1 MIGMLFWKQQIK
13 QKLTKNCSIQ
23 ISKEGD
29 ALLLSFPE
37 GKRRVEAV
45 LVRGE
50 KYLLNATNSV
60 RIPFDSKLL
69 SSLCSEGIRV
79 EIVIARKRIRV
90 KIPPSQIEV
99 LSESECIMDRN
110 YRFLSDHLVFVK
122 EAIIEE
128 ARIKLSFEKIYWN
141 SKESID
147 VIARY
152 ASGREVLVKKK
163 ACGFVELE
171 LSSTE
176 EADVFFVIHNQD
188 LLASVAYIV
197 KEKGDHRVSCDGHR
211 LRFSHGLSLWTH
223 SLGNCRKAI
232 PRLGHV
238 RSKIIKSVSFD
249 PDCNVFRID
258 LKKEKERS
266 PFSALVFFLR
276 NNRTQERR
284 KILETGVADSYK
296 LFLNQIEFYPV
307 NKIDRFRIEYTFEGE
322 NGAVLESGYLG
333 SDTQEFDNSVLA
345 QGEKFQLTMPDGFF
359 YVLENKDNYFT
370 YDQSRIIDL
379 KKRTFR
385 LTKWGVRNVGGEVGI
400 LIEGFSLLSKVQALE
415 LLLWR
420 EGRGYIVS
428 ERWLEYSAQVF
439 ACELTL
445 SSTARAVLSHS
456 IRTSELSLR
465 VIYEDGED
473 ESMPISNEKFEEIR
487 LE

>member
-176 EADVFFVIHNQD
+176 EADVFFVI
-188 LLASVAYIV
+188 
-197 KEKGDHRVSCDGHR
+197 
-211 LRFSHGLSLWTH
+211 
-223 SLGNCRKAI
+223 
-232 PRLGHV
+232 
-238 RSKIIKSVSFD
+238 SF
-249 PDCNVFRID
+249 CCV
-258 LKKEKERS
+258 
-266 PFSALVFFLR
+266 
-276 NNRTQERR
+276 
-284 KILETGVADSYK
+284 YC
-296 LFLNQIEFYPV
+296 
-307 NKIDRFRIEYTFEGE
+307 EGE
-322 NGAVLESGYLG
+322 GG
-333 SDTQEFDNSVLA
+333 S
-345 QGEKFQLTMPDGFF
+345 
-359 YVLENKDNYFT
+359 
-370 YDQSRIIDL
+370 QSFL
-379 KKRTFR
+379 
-385 LTKWGVRNVGGEVGI
+385 
-400 LIEGFSLLSKVQALE
+400 
-415 LLLWR
+415 
-420 EGRGYIVS
+420 
-428 ERWLEYSAQVF
+428 
-439 ACELTL
+439 
-445 SSTARAVLSHS
+445 
-456 IRTSELSLR
+456 
-465 VIYEDGED
+465 
-473 ESMPISNEKFEEIR
+473 
-487 LE
+487 